1 MLGEAA
7 LSTWLEKNLSTR
19 GEQGVSRTLLH
30 GAGRE
35 IAAGICR
42 ESCPGWG
49 VGWRAKPGRQ
59 PGGGGHAPR
68 PQPPKSVEAAAFS
81 PGLSPDEESCFFLPS
96 SPPPRGV
103 GVGAKHAWH
112 SSAGAAWGEG
122 PSKSPQTQPSDPV
135 KPAGG
140 QYLSS
145 SPPASAGPVSGIVG
159 GSGTAGGQDWLLPP
173 WPPWEVGS
181 SLLHGAT
188 KTPATLPSAPGPSL
202 PCPMVKRQRPPFC
215 VDGKPLGPH
224 PSLPS

>member
-49 VGWRAKPGRQ
+49 VGWRAKPGR
-59 PGGGGHAPR
+59 HAPR
-68 PQPPKSVEAAAFS
+68 PQPPTALRLQPSVQGCRLMKRAASFS
-81 PGLSPDEESCFFLPS
+81 PVPR
-96 SPPPRGV
+96 PPRGV

-173 WPPWEVGS
+173 WPPREVGS